1 MKNDTLLNG
10 GIPPPLLY
18 KLYCAVYPGANEPN
32 GGKGAFMEDI
42 MMNYTVEEAAKS
54 FEEKFKANGF
64 KRSVLPNNAP
74 DYTSEKQV
82 QEIEA
87 VRDFLA
93 SDMLEYIANLT

>member
-1 MKNDTLLNG
+1 MVLDLTAEFRHYYYTHGVLAPGRMNNG
-10 GIPPPLLY
+10 GQ
-18 KLYCAVYPGANEPN
+18 
-32 GGKGAFMEDI
+32 GAFMEDI

-74 DYTSEKQV
+74 DYTSENQV